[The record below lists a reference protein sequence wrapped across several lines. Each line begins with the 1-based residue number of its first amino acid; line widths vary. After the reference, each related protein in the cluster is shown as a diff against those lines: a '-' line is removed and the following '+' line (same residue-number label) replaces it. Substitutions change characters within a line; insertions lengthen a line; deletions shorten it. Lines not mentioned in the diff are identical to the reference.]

1 MKSSH
6 SFKGF
11 ETLFNNARMGLKMYL
26 YTFIFLVIIH
36 VCLFLLMTGIYFNKN
51 AQSFSFF
58 KSYSFAKVVSSVK
71 PSHVMKLTLHGKPY
85 HISSIDYIHK
95 YRSYYHNLIQ
105 TFHSYLIN
113 TSSVYIFYPFIIILF
128 KKRARTHTSNKYV
141 RGSKLITPKDIKRKI
156 SHDGHTYY
164 LTFGDIKLPVKDEV
178 RHAFIVGK
186 PGSGKTVLLNGIL
199 TKLIERGD
207 KGIVY
212 DYKGDYVSKF
222 YNREVDI
229 LFNPL
234 DKRCLGWSVMNEIT
248 TAMDIDSI
256 AHSLIPQAYQA
267 DPFWNDAARDVFS
280 GILHYLYHKGKKK
293 NTDIWESVTAPGK
306 EIAHMLS
313 QIKGGERGLRYIEDA
328 SSKQAMSVFSV
339 LMQYVKSFEFMSHSD
354 GEFSLD
360 RWLDRGKGW
369 IYVTNY
375 SLVQDTL
382 RPILSLFI
390 DLLGKKL
397 LSRKDDYNRRIFFFL
412 DEFGTLQR
420 LSTIVRL
427 LTLSRSKGG
436 SVWIGIQDIG
446 QIDKL
451 YTQPLRQA
459 IINACGINVIFSVA
473 DPQTAHFLSDKIG
486 DIAYNETQESYS
498 MGVDNYKDGVSIS
511 QRVKQESLVLPSE
524 IMNLKDLSCYIK
536 IPNYDISQTELSYR
550 KYSDNELP
558 LIIRD
563 DLILD
568 NIASSIKTD
577 SDEINDTSG
586 ELKDYNKSDNRA
598 VKKDNRDDS
607 DMLSPKDGSLNNRET
622 MKKDD
627 NKKFSFELDLTD

>member
-26 YTFIFLVIIH
+26 YTFIFLVIIY
-36 VCLFLLMTGIYFNKN
+36 VSLFMIMSALYFKKN
-51 AQSFSFF
+51 EQSFSFF
-58 KSYSFAKVVSSVK
+58 KSYSFAKVISFIK

-85 HISSIDYIHK
+85 HISAIEYVQSYK
-95 YRSYYHNLIQ
+95 PYYHNIIQ
-105 TFHSYLIN
+105 TFLSYFTITLA
-113 TSSVYIFYPFIIILF
+113 VYVIYPFILIFF
-128 KKRARTHTSNKYV
+128 KKRAHSQTSQDFI
-141 RGSKLITPKDIKRKI
+141 RGSQLIKSKDIKRRI
-156 SHDGHTYY
+156 SHDGHECF
-164 LTFGDIKLPVKDEV
+164 LTLGDIPLPVKDEV

-186 PGSGKTVLLNGIL
+186 PGSGKTVLLNSIL
-199 TKLIERGD
+199 TDLIRRD
-207 KGIVY
+207 NRGIVY
-212 DYKGDYVSKF
+212 DYKGDYVSTF
-222 YNREVDI
+222 YNPAEDI

-280 GILHYLYHKGKKK
+280 GILHYLYHKGRKK

-313 QIKGGERGLRYIEDA
+313 QVKGGERGLRYIEDA

-360 RWLDRGKGW
+360 RWLDRDKGW

-473 DPQTAHFLSDKIG
+473 DPKTAHFLSDKIG
-486 DIAYNETQESYS
+486 DISYNETQETYS
-498 MGVDNYKDGVSIS
+498 MGVKNYKDGVSIS

-536 IPNYDISQTELSYR
+536 IPNYDISQTHLSYR
-550 KYSDNELP
+550 NYSDNELP

-563 DLILD
+563 DLRDFPINKLPSKWIND
-568 NIASSIKTD
+568 NIPF
-577 SDEINDTSG
+577 G
-586 ELKDYNKSDNRA
+586 QCL
-598 VKKDNRDDS
+598 
-607 DMLSPKDGSLNNRET
+607 
-622 MKKDD
+622 
-627 NKKFSFELDLTD
+627 